1 MRLKLFILALN
12 SEAAGCKLLLNFAV
26 RSAYVALKLSNQIFF
41 VGV

>member
-1 MRLKLFILALN
+1 
-12 SEAAGCKLLLNFAV
+12 LNFAV